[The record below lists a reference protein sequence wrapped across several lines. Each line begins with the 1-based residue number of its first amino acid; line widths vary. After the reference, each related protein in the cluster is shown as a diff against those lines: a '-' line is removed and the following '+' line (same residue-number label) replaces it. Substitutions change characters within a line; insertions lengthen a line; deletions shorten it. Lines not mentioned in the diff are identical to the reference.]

1 MSEPIAVASADIKEV
16 AMDVNPQEGGARSTR
31 RRKGRGRRTRTAES
45 LQEGGA
51 DIGVEKAD
59 TVAAPSA
66 APVGKELTPIAA
78 PTTMQMVGGAQ
89 KVVIAPP
96 KKKPAKLMLVP
107 KQKTISSAAAAMKKT
122 FKAKRVRV
130 VIDNTAKTQKRR
142 RQVLG
147 RIDGLTEAQLREA
160 AVSAKLAKVE
170 TVKKVPV
177 GLLRQMLRDYQTL
190 RGNLL

>member
-1 MSEPIAVASADIKEV
+1 
-16 AMDVNPQEGGARSTR
+16 
-31 RRKGRGRRTRTAES
+31 
-45 LQEGGA
+45 
-51 DIGVEKAD
+51 
-59 TVAAPSA
+59 
-66 APVGKELTPIAA
+66 
-78 PTTMQMVGGAQ
+78 MVGGAATQ

-107 KQKTISSAAAAMKKT
+107 KHKTVSAAAVKKT

-147 RIDGLTEAQLREA
+147 RIDGLTEVQLREA
-160 AVSAKLAKVE
+160 AVTAKLARAE

-177 GLLRQMLRDYQTL
+177 DLLRQMLRDYQTL

>member
-1 MSEPIAVASADIKEV
+1 MSAPANEFKEV
-16 AMDVNPQEGGARSTR
+16 SMDVAPQEGGARSTR
-31 RRKGRGRRTRTAES
+31 RRKGRGRRTRTADA
-45 LQEGGA
+45 LQEGGGA
-51 DIGVEKAD
+51 DVGVEKAD
-59 TVAAPSA
+59 APVPVAA
-66 APVGKELTPIAA
+66 APVGKELAAINA
-78 PTTMQMVGGAQ
+78 PTTMQMVGGAATQ

-107 KQKTISSAAAAMKKT
+107 KHKTVSAAAVKKT

-147 RIDGLTEAQLREA
+147 RIDGLTEVQLREA
-160 AVSAKLAKVE
+160 AVTAKLARAE

-177 GLLRQMLRDYQTL
+177 DLLRQMLRDYQTL

>member
-1 MSEPIAVASADIKEV
+1 
-16 AMDVNPQEGGARSTR
+16 MDVAPQEGGARSTR
-31 RRKGRGRRTRTAES
+31 RRKGRGRRTRTADAM
-45 LQEGGA
+45 QEGGA
-51 DIGVEKAD
+51 DVGVEKAD
-59 TVAAPSA
+59 APVPVPALAA
-66 APVGKELTPIAA
+66 APVGKELAPVNA
-78 PTTMQMVGGAQ
+78 PTTMQMVGGAATQ

-107 KQKTISSAAAAMKKT
+107 KHKTVSAASVKKT

-142 RQVLG
+142 RLVLG
-147 RIDGLTEAQLREA
+147 RIDGLTEVQLREA
-160 AVSAKLAKVE
+160 AVTAKLARAE

-177 GLLRQMLRDYQTL
+177 DLLRQMLRDYQTL

>member
-1 MSEPIAVASADIKEV
+1 MSEPVASTDIKEV
-16 AMDVNPQEGGARSTR
+16 AMDVSPQEGGARSTR
-31 RRKGRGRRTRTAES
+31 RRRGGKGTRRRAIAADE
-45 LQEGGA
+45 QVGGA
-51 DIGVEKAD
+51 DVGVEKAD
-59 TVAAPSA
+59 AVVPAP
-66 APVGKELTPIAA
+66 APVGKELAPI
-78 PTTMQMVGGAQ
+78 TTQVGGGAP

-107 KQKTISSAAAAMKKT
+107 KQKATSVAAVKKT

-160 AVSAKLAKVE
+160 AVAAKLAKAE
-170 TVKKVPV
+170 TVKKVPLD
-177 GLLRQMLRDYQTL
+177 LLRQMMRDYQTL

>member
-1 MSEPIAVASADIKEV
+1 
-16 AMDVNPQEGGARSTR
+16 MDVNPQAGGARSTR
-31 RRKGRGRRTRTAES
+31 RRRGGKGTRRRIGAEDE
-45 LQEGGA
+45 QVGGGGA

-59 TVAAPSA
+59 AIVPAPIA
-66 APVGKELTPIAA
+66 APVGKELAPIAA
-78 PTTMQMVGGAQ
+78 PTTMQMIGGSQ

-107 KQKTISSAAAAMKKT
+107 KQKTTSGTAAAMKKT

-147 RIDGLTEAQLREA
+147 RIDGLSEAQIREA
-160 AVSAKLAKVE
+160 AVTAKLAKAE
-170 TVKKVPV
+170 TVKKVPIS
-177 GLLRQMLRDYQTL
+177 LLRQMMRDYQTL

>member
-1 MSEPIAVASADIKEV
+1 MSAPAIEFKEV
-16 AMDVNPQEGGARSTR
+16 SMDVAPQEGGARSTR
-31 RRKGRGRRTRTAES
+31 RRKGRGRRTRTADA
-45 LQEGGA
+45 LQEGGGA
-51 DIGVEKAD
+51 DVGVEKAD
-59 TVAAPSA
+59 APVPVVA
-66 APVGKELTPIAA
+66 APVGKELATINA
-78 PTTMQMVGGAQ
+78 PTTMQMVGGAATQ

-107 KQKTISSAAAAMKKT
+107 KHKTVSAVAVKKT

-147 RIDGLTEAQLREA
+147 RIDGLTEVQLREA
-160 AVSAKLAKVE
+160 AVTAKLARAE

-177 GLLRQMLRDYQTL
+177 DLLRQMLRDYQTL

>member
-1 MSEPIAVASADIKEV
+1 
-16 AMDVNPQEGGARSTR
+16 MDVNPQAGGARSTR
-31 RRKGRGRRTRTAES
+31 RRRGGKGTRRRAEDE
-45 LQEGGA
+45 QVGGGGT

-59 TVAAPSA
+59 AIVPAPT
-66 APVGKELTPIAA
+66 PVGKELAPIAA
-78 PTTMQMVGGAQ
+78 PTTMQMIGGAQ

-107 KQKTISSAAAAMKKT
+107 KQKTTSGTAAAMKKT

-147 RIDGLTEAQLREA
+147 RIDGLSEAQIREA
-160 AVSAKLAKVE
+160 AVTAKLAKAE
-170 TVKKVPV
+170 TVKKVPIS
-177 GLLRQMLRDYQTL
+177 LLRQMMRDYQTL